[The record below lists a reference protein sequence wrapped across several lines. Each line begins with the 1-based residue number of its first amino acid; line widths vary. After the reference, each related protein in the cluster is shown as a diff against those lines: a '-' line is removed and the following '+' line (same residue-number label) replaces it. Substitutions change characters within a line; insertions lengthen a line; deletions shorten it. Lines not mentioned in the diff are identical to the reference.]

1 VTTAASPPP
10 DPGENAAALLASVGN
25 DHRSGASGI
34 AARAIDY
41 LLALAR
47 SGADAAEIERRI
59 LALPGAQPAM
69 AVLSHLA
76 HHVLTT
82 ALAPGAEIGPA
93 MAHAAA
99 QFAAKESAA
108 TAAIARF
115 AGRWIDEAHRVLT
128 FSASGTV
135 RSALAAAAA
144 REHALGPAAPPV
156 LCAESRPL
164 LEGRDMARELAAAG
178 LRVTLVIDAALR
190 SLIRPG
196 DLVLLGADRIG
207 WDGWVNKIGTRSLIE
222 GAAVAG
228 VPVVVLAPTTRFIP
242 EGVEGEPEG
251 ERGSDEVW
259 KGAPAGIRVANPTF
273 EPLTFLGV
281 QRVICE
287 EGALTP
293 ADAVVRALAV
303 EFDPRI
309 IAARLHGA
317 GSR

>member
-1 VTTAASPPP
+1 VTTAPSPHP
-10 DPGENAAALLASVGN
+10 DRGENAAALLASVSD

-47 SGADAAEIERRI
+47 SGADGSEIERRI
-59 LALPGAQPAM
+59 LALPAAQPAM

-76 HHVLTT
+76 HHVLL
-82 ALAPGAEIGPA
+82 ALGPGADIGPA
-93 MAHAAA
+93 IAHAAA
-99 QFAAKESAA
+99 QFAARESAA
-108 TAAIARF
+108 AAAIARI
-115 AGRWIDEAHRVLT
+115 AGRWIHEAHRVLT

-135 RSALAAAAA
+135 RAALAAAAA

-164 LEGRDMARELAAAG
+164 LEGRDMARELAAVG

-196 DLVLLGADRIG
+196 DLILLGADRIG
-207 WDGWVNKIGTRSLIE
+207 WDGWVNKIGTRGLIE

-228 VPVVVLAPTTRFIP
+228 APVVVLAPTTRFIP

-251 ERGSDEVW
+251 ERAGDEVW
-259 KGAPAGIRVANPTF
+259 KGAPSGIRIANPTF

-281 QRVICE
+281 ERVICE
-287 EGALTP
+287 EGALAP
-293 ADAVVRALAV
+293 ADAVARALAV
-303 EFDPRI
+303 EFDARVV
-309 IAARLHGA
+309 AARLQGA
-317 GSR
+317 ESR